1 MKKFLAV
8 ILAVLAVSLF
18 AITVTPESTTVLTPA
33 GTATALTAVNVAPA
47 ANELVLTWKGSAAMT
62 FTYTQD
68 GTLTYSESLSATL
81 KGFNG
86 LEKAPADFYFKVDL
100 LPNVSITPQSTTV
113 TTPTRA
119 GTATALTSVSASIAP
134 KVSEAYV
141 IYSPVKDLTLKFGKV
156 GFTNYS
162 YNTISRTFAEAKP
175 VELKST
181 NRITASYN
189 ISGVQLSGALMS
201 SDKMPATDLAKDWR
215 VKAGTTFGPV
225 SGAVSYDM
233 TKKAFALDVTGTYS
247 STPTNL
253 DVSARAL
260 AIYTSK
266 LDVYALS
273 NVSFG
278 NFGLVADVLFDASDT
293 KISDGM
299 VGLTADIAPVS
310 AKCYLG
316 YAGLVNAGEGAISLS
331 AAVTFAPVKVEAS
344 VESTTKFDE
353 ATYKVAASIP
363 DYQLTTN
370 VKATPKVAYDS
381 EKGFAA
387 SLKFA
392 YKF

>member
-18 AITVTPESTTVLTPA
+18 AITVTPESTTVLTPT

-81 KGFNG
+81 EGFNG
-86 LEKAPADFYFKVDL
+86 LKKAPADFYVKVNL
-100 LPNVSITPQSTTV
+100 LPGVSITPQSTTI
-113 TTPTRA
+113 TTAA
-119 GTATALTSVSASIAP
+119 GTTTALTNVSASIAP
-134 KVSEAYV
+134 KVLEAYV

-278 NFGLVADVLFDASDT
+278 NFGLVADVLFDVSNT

-310 AKCYLG
+310 AEFYLD
-316 YAGLVNAGEGAISLS
+316 YAGLVNDGEGDIYLS
-331 AAVTFAPVKVEAS
+331 AAVEFAPVKVEAS
-344 VESTTKFDE
+344 VESTTKFDGV
-353 ATYKVAASIP
+353 AYSVAASIP
-363 DYQLTTN
+363 YQLTTN

-392 YKF
+392 YEF

>member
-18 AITVTPESTTVLTPA
+18 AITVTPESTTVLTPT

-81 KGFNG
+81 EGFNG
-86 LEKAPADFYFKVDL
+86 LKKAPADFYVKVNL
-100 LPNVSITPQSTTV
+100 LPGVSITPQSTTV
-113 TTPTRA
+113 TTPA
-119 GTATALTSVSASIAP
+119 GTTTALTSVSGSIAP
-134 KVSEAYV
+134 TVVEAYV
-141 IYSPVKDLTLKFGKV
+141 IYSPVEDLTLKFGKV

-162 YNTISRTFAEAKP
+162 YNTISRTFAEAKA

-189 ISGVQLSGALMS
+189 ISGVELSGALMS

-266 LDVYALS
+266 LDVYAYS
-273 NVSFG
+273 EVGFG
-278 NFGLVADVLFDASDT
+278 NFGLVADVLFDVSNT

-310 AKCYLG
+310 AECYLD
-316 YAGLVNAGEGAISLS
+316 YAGLVNDGEGAISLS

>member
-18 AITVTPESTTVLTPA
+18 AITVTPESTTVLTPT

-81 KGFNG
+81 EGFNG
-86 LEKAPADFYFKVDL
+86 LKKAPADFYVKVNL
-100 LPNVSITPQSTTV
+100 LPGVSITPQSTTV
-113 TTPTRA
+113 TTPA
-119 GTATALTSVSASIAP
+119 GTTTALTNVSASIAP
-134 KVSEAYV
+134 KVLEAYV

-278 NFGLVADVLFDASDT
+278 NFGLVADVLFDVSNT

-310 AKCYLG
+310 AEFYLD
-316 YAGLVNAGEGAISLS
+316 YAGLVNDGEGDIYLS
-331 AAVTFAPVKVEAS
+331 AAVEFAPVKVEAS
-344 VESTTKFDE
+344 VESTTKFDGV
-353 ATYKVAASIP
+353 AYSVAASIP
-363 DYQLTTN
+363 YQLTTN

-392 YKF
+392 YEF

>member
-18 AITVTPESTTVLTPA
+18 AITVTPESTTVLTPT

-81 KGFNG
+81 EGFNG
-86 LEKAPADFYFKVDL
+86 LKKAPADFYVKVNL
-100 LPNVSITPQSTTV
+100 LPGVSITPQSTTV
-113 TTPTRA
+113 TTPA
-119 GTATALTSVSASIAP
+119 GTTTALTSVSGSIAP
-134 KVSEAYV
+134 TVVEAYV
-141 IYSPVKDLTLKFGKV
+141 IYSPVEDLTLKFGKV

-189 ISGVQLSGALMS
+189 ISGVELSGALMS

-266 LDVYALS
+266 LDVYAYS
-273 NVSFG
+273 EVGFG
-278 NFGLVADVLFDASDT
+278 NFGLVADVLFDVSNT

-310 AKCYLG
+310 VGCYLD
-316 YAGLVNAGEGAISLS
+316 YAGLVNDGEGDIYLS
-331 AAVTFAPVKVEAS
+331 AAVEFAPVNVEAS
-344 VESTTKFDE
+344 VESTTKFDGF
-353 ATYKVAASIP
+353 AYSVAASIP
-363 DYQLTTN
+363 YQLTTN

>member
-81 KGFNG
+81 EGFNG
-86 LEKAPADFYFKVDL
+86 LEKAPADFYVKVDL
-100 LPNVSITPQSTTV
+100 LPGVSITPQSTTV
-113 TTPTRA
+113 KTPISA

-310 AKCYLG
+310 AECYLD
-316 YAGLVNAGEGAISLS
+316 YAGLVNYGEGAISLS

>member
-18 AITVTPESTTVLTPA
+18 AITVTPESTTVLTPT

-81 KGFNG
+81 EGFNG
-86 LEKAPADFYFKVDL
+86 LKKAPADFYVKVNL
-100 LPNVSITPQSTTV
+100 LPGVSITPQSTTV
-113 TTPTRA
+113 TTPA
-119 GTATALTSVSASIAP
+119 GTTTALTNVSASIAP
-134 KVSEAYV
+134 KVLEAYV
-141 IYSPVKDLTLKFGKV
+141 IYSPVEDLTLKFGKV

-278 NFGLVADVLFDASDT
+278 NFGLVADVLFDVSNT

-310 AKCYLG
+310 AEFYLD
-316 YAGLVNAGEGAISLS
+316 YAGLVNDGEGDIYLS
-331 AAVTFAPVKVEAS
+331 AAVEFAPVKVEAS
-344 VESTTKFDE
+344 VESTTKFDGV
-353 ATYKVAASIP
+353 AYSVAASIP
-363 DYQLTTN
+363 YQLTTN

-392 YKF
+392 YEF

>member
-18 AITVTPESTTVLTPA
+18 AITVTPESTTVLTPT

-81 KGFNG
+81 EGFNG
-86 LEKAPADFYFKVDL
+86 LKKAPADFYVKVNL
-100 LPNVSITPQSTTV
+100 LPGVSITPQSTTV
-113 TTPTRA
+113 TTPA
-119 GTATALTSVSASIAP
+119 GTTTALTNVSASIAP
-134 KVSEAYV
+134 KVLEAYV

-278 NFGLVADVLFDASDT
+278 NFGLVADVLFDVSNT

-310 AKCYLG
+310 AKFYLD
-316 YAGLVNAGEGAISLS
+316 YAGLVNDGEGDIYLS
-331 AAVTFAPVKVEAS
+331 AAVEFAPVKVEAS
-344 VESTTKFDE
+344 VESTTKFDGV
-353 ATYKVAASIP
+353 AYSVAASIP
-363 DYQLTTN
+363 YQLTTN

-392 YKF
+392 YEF

>member
-18 AITVTPESTTVLTPA
+18 AITVTPESTTVLTPT

-81 KGFNG
+81 EGFNG
-86 LEKAPADFYFKVDL
+86 LKKAPADFYVKVDL
-100 LPNVSITPQSTTV
+100 LPGVSITPQSTTV
-113 TTPTRA
+113 NTPA
-119 GTATALTSVSASIAP
+119 GTTTALTNVSASIAP
-134 KVSEAYV
+134 KVLEAYV

-278 NFGLVADVLFDASDT
+278 NFGLVADVLFDVSNT

-310 AKCYLG
+310 AEFYLD
-316 YAGLVNAGEGAISLS
+316 YAGLVNDGEGDIYLS
-331 AAVTFAPVKVEAS
+331 AAVEFAPVKVEAS
-344 VESTTKFDE
+344 VESTTKFDGV
-353 ATYKVAASIP
+353 AYSVAASIP
-363 DYQLTTN
+363 YQLTTN

-392 YKF
+392 YEF